1 MSQAMKQAAS
11 EVERMQQQLS
21 ERLEQVSRQLGSNGP
36 LQGLMGG
43 NNHDLTHLG
52 QAAIRLVREKPIASL
67 LIGAGLVS
75 LTLGGSRDAS
85 SSTIGKNLGAK
96 LDKARSQ
103 AREQVEPMAESV
115 RESASEAKA
124 AVNEFAERAHSSIS
138 DGIEQGVEQVRRKSE
153 DLEGWARENPMTASL
168 VTMAIGAAITSLA
181 NRRQADR

>member
-21 ERLEQVSRQLGSNGP
+21 DRLEQVSRQLGSNGS
-36 LQGLMGG
+36 LQGLISG
-43 NNHDLTHLG
+43 NNHDLAHLG
-52 QAAIRLVREKPIASL
+52 QAAIRLVRDRPVASL

-75 LTLGGSRDAS
+75 LTLGGSREAS
-85 SSTIGKNLGAK
+85 QSTMGKNLGAK
-96 LDKARSQ
+96 LDKARSH

-124 AVNEFAERAHSSIS
+124 AVHDFAERAQSSIS
-138 DGIEQGVEQVRRKSE
+138 EGIEQGVEQVRRKSE
-153 DLEGWARENPMTASL
+153 DLETWARDNPMTASL

-181 NRRQADR
+181 SRRQADR